1 MESPRRSRESRAA
14 ADGGAK
20 APRLGPAEK
29 DGGFGGSFE
38 SVSVCPVCGGTFG
51 RVVYEHIA
59 DPLGRR
65 QQYSLRRCSF
75 CGHVS
80 TNPIPAPDILSE
92 YYPATYYSYVE
103 PTDEGFSGRVKRWLS
118 QAANEPL
125 GRVARSFLRKHIAIL
140 PARSHSGN
148 LLDMGCGN
156 GKFLSFMRGVGWK
169 TYGTDISPQAVEAAR
184 GNGHQVSC
192 GDVRQA
198 GFPDNF
204 FDLIT
209 LNNVLEHVYDPIATL
224 QELYRILRPGGEL
237 IVCVP
242 NFDCYERQVFGKHWD
257 PLKIPVHFQHFNS
270 NSLTLALVTAS
281 FAPFLTKRPI
291 RIRIARNLK
300 GFRKNAPPSFR
311 KGVGVYVGSV
321 VLSVAYPILCMLSL
335 FLEVPKAGM
344 FLTVHAIKED
354 SRAA

>member
-1 MESPRRSRESRAA
+1 
-14 ADGGAK
+14 
-20 APRLGPAEK
+20 
-29 DGGFGGSFE
+29 
-38 SVSVCPVCGGTFG
+38 
-51 RVVYEHIA
+51 
-59 DPLGRR
+59 
-65 QQYSLRRCSF
+65 
-75 CGHVS
+75 
-80 TNPIPAPDILSE
+80 
-92 YYPATYYSYVE
+92 
-103 PTDEGFSGRVKRWLS
+103 
-118 QAANEPL
+118 
-125 GRVARSFLRKHIAIL
+125 
-140 PARSHSGN
+140 
-148 LLDMGCGN
+148 MGCGS
-156 GKFLSFMRGVGWK
+156 GKFLSFMRGIGWR
-169 TYGTDISPQAVEAAR
+169 TYGTDISPGAVEAAR

-192 GDVRQA
+192 SDVRQA

-224 QELYRILRPGGEL
+224 QELHRVLRPGGEL

-242 NFDCYERQVFGKHWD
+242 NFDCYERQVFGKYWD
-257 PLKIPVHFQHFNS
+257 ALKIPVHFHHFNS
-270 NSLTLALVTAS
+270 KSLTHALVTAS

-300 GFRKNAPPSFR
+300 GFREKASTSFR
-311 KGVGVYVGSV
+311 EGVRVHVGSV